1 MVVRG
6 DAAGHTAGRG
16 ARALGYLHVHQV
28 APRLHDAL
36 CLLPGRS
43 NTSIVNKGGIARTTV
58 PLGSS
63 ERQARREECCRRLV
77 RATIGDGRRRDRERA
92 QHVGKRRGRGRLDGA
107 AKLPFRRHKPILGK
121 LPRAAS
127 HSHRSGQNA
136 PALHCCDGAPRR
148 QPGDDRAGGFGPPAW
163 AVDRRRDQGYPP
175 ERDVVVPSVGQA
187 EDEARGEGSVL
198 DVVGPARRDARRRG
212 RRLHAV
218 LRPDPHPRR
227 QGGRLQDPVV
237 R

>member
-16 ARALGYLHVHQV
+16 ARALKYLHVHQV

-127 HSHRSGQNA
+127 HSHRSGQMLQLFTAATALPAANQATIA
-136 PALHCCDGAPRR
+136 PAGFVEQHASGETERT
-148 QPGDDRAGGFGPPAW
+148 AGGSC
-163 AVDRRRDQGYPP
+163 R
-175 ERDVVVPSVGQA
+175 
-187 EDEARGEGSVL
+187 RGERHGKKRC
-198 DVVGPARRDARRRG
+198 AAT
-212 RRLHAV
+212 HA
-218 LRPDPHPRR
+218 LRC
-227 QGGRLQDPVV
+227 GCGVCS
-237 R
+237 

>member
-16 ARALGYLHVHQV
+16 ARALKYLHVHQV

-77 RATIGDGRRRDRERA
+77 RATVGSGRRRDRERA
-92 QHVGKRRGRGRLDGA
+92 QHVGKRRGRAPTRDR
-107 AKLPFRRHKPILGK
+107 AKLPFRCHTTHLRQ
-121 LPRAAS
+121 AAARRVS
-127 HSHRSGQNA
+127 LAPFRTNA
-136 PALHCCDGAPRR
+136 PALHRCDGAPRR

-175 ERDVVVPSVGQA
+175 ERDVVVPFVGQA

-198 DVVGPARRDARRRG
+198 DVVGPARRDARWRG
-212 RRLHAV
+212 R
-218 LRPDPHPRR
+218 
-227 QGGRLQDPVV
+227 
-237 R
+237 